1 MTSPPKATRPAL
13 VQRSIDSREALRQA
27 LQPRMVPSVVQT
39 APQEAE
45 AQTEDTGETPEE
57 ESDQAGQ
64 DLDAL
69 ARDVYRIIRR
79 RLLVERERELGRL

>member
-1 MTSPPKATRPAL
+1 
-13 VQRSIDSREALRQA
+13 
-27 LQPRMVPSVVQT
+27 VPSTVQT

-45 AQTEDTGETPEE
+45 AQAEDTGEVSEE
-57 ESDQAGQ
+57 GDEAGQ